1 MIKNLGLLICLKL
14 FCIASAKGEK
24 EPELPKDFVQKAT
37 QQGHTN
43 NWAVLV
49 DTSRF
54 WFNYRHV
61 ANVLSIY
68 RSVKRLGIPDSQIIL
83 MVADDMACNPRN
95 PRPATVFNNQNQHID
110 VYGDDVEVDYR
121 GYEVTVENFIR
132 LLTGR
137 VPEHTPRSKRLLTD
151 AGSNVLIYMTGHG
164 GDGFLKFQDSEEV
177 TNIELAD
184 AFEQMWSKRRYHEI
198 FFMIDT
204 CQAASMYEKFYSPN
218 ILAVASSLVGEDSL
232 SHHVDPAIGVYIID
246 RYTYYAL
253 EFLEKVE
260 RGSKKTMGEF
270 LEVCPKRL
278 CISTVGKRTDLFARD
293 PYKTPITDFFGS
305 VRSVEITSDIIE
317 LTNSIMQSLNKTKEE
332 NGSNNDVKQDT
343 CERSNAQ
350 INCDTKK
357 QDRPVYEWSHPLP
370 IIDTV

>member
-1 MIKNLGLLICLKL
+1 MKNMTYGVANILVILILML
-14 FCIASAKGEK
+14 VSSISSIHRSL
-24 EPELPKDFVQKAT
+24 PEDFLQA
-37 QQGHTN
+37 GHTN

-83 MVADDMACNPRN
+83 IIADDMACNPRN
-95 PRPATVFNNQNQHID
+95 PRPATVFNNANQHIN

-121 GYEVTVENFIR
+121 GYEVTVENFVR

-137 VPEHTPRSKRLLTD
+137 LPPGTPRSKQLLTD
-151 AGSNVLIYMTGHG
+151 EGSNVLVYLTGHG

-177 TNIELAD
+177 TSQELAD
-184 AFEQMWSKRRYHEI
+184 AVEQMWQKRRYHEM

-204 CQAASMYEKFYSPN
+204 CQGASLYEKFYSPN

-253 EFLEKVE
+253 DFLERVE
-260 RGSKKTMGEF
+260 PDSTKTMGEF
-270 LEVCPKRL
+270 LSVCPKRA
-278 CISTVGKRTDLFARD
+278 CISTVGVRKDLFPRD
-293 PYKTPITDFFGS
+293 PHKVPITDFFGS
-305 VRSVEITSDIIE
+305 LRPVE
-317 LTNSIMQSLNKTKEE
+317 LTLSGLNVTAMSRTQNQSRREE
-332 NGSNNDVKQDT
+332 LKRKVSDRSLQYAKQFPTSKLGS
-343 CERSNAQ
+343 S
-350 INCDTKK
+350 
-357 QDRPVYEWSHPLP
+357 
-370 IIDTV
+370 

>member
-1 MIKNLGLLICLKL
+1 MKMSVIRKVIMFCLFLLLITLPPTFTATEL
-14 FCIASAKGEK
+14 
-24 EPELPKDFVQKAT
+24 ELPDAFSKSH
-37 QQGHTN
+37 HTN

-95 PRPATVFNNQNQHID
+95 PRPATVFNNANQNIN

-121 GYEVTVENFIR
+121 GYEVTVENLVR

-137 VPEHTPRSKRLLTD
+137 LPDTTPRSKRLLTD
-151 AGSNVLIYMTGHG
+151 EGSNILVYMTGHG
-164 GDGFLKFQDSEEV
+164 GEGFLKFQDSEEI

-184 AFEQMWSKRRYHEI
+184 AFEQMWVKRRYNEI

-204 CQAASMYEKFYSPN
+204 CQAASMFQKFYSPN
-218 ILAVASSLVGEDSL
+218 ILSVASSLVGEDSL

-253 EFLEKVE
+253 EFLERVMPD
-260 RGSKKTMGEF
+260 SKKTMGEF
-270 LEVCPKRL
+270 LTVCPKRV
-278 CISTVGKRTDLFARD
+278 CISTVGTRTDLFRRD
-293 PYKTPITDFFGS
+293 PYKVPITDFFGS
-305 VRSVEITSDIIE
+305 VRRVEVSDNFVNVTGSEGISEETS
-317 LTNSIMQSLNKTKEE
+317 NKNKL
-332 NGSNNDVKQDT
+332 GKGKFQYVDQ
-343 CERSNAQ
+343 
-350 INCDTKK
+350 
-357 QDRPVYEWSHPLP
+357 LP
-370 IIDTV
+370 IDTLVQSK

>member
-1 MIKNLGLLICLKL
+1 MDIKLILQVILFFVYPLTCL
-14 FCIASAKGEK
+14 CNDI
-24 EPELPKDFVQKAT
+24 ELPTKYVENSA
-37 QQGHTN
+37 GHTN

-83 MVADDMACNPRN
+83 MIAEDMACNPRN
-95 PRPATVFNNQNQHID
+95 PRPATVFNNVNQNIN

-121 GYEVTVENFIR
+121 GYEVTVENFVR

-137 VPEHTPRSKRLLTD
+137 VQNGTARSKKLLTD
-151 AGSNVLIYMTGHG
+151 PGSNVLIYLTGHG
-164 GDGFLKFQDSEEV
+164 GEGFLKFQDSEEI
-177 TNIELAD
+177 TSQELAD
-184 AFEQMWSKRRYHEI
+184 AIEQMWQKQRYHEL

-253 EFLEKVE
+253 EFLEKVQPN
-260 RGSKKTMGEF
+260 SKSTMGEF
-270 LEVCPKRL
+270 LTVCPKRV
-278 CISTVGKRTDLFARD
+278 CISTVGIRRDLYPKD
-293 PYKTPITDFFGS
+293 PNSVPITNFFGS
-305 VRSVEITSDIIE
+305 VRPIEITSQVVNVSLPLIMEETESDVVVKLQKGFTYSDLKIKFNE
-317 LTNSIMQSLNKTKEE
+317 QFPTNLFK
-332 NGSNNDVKQDT
+332 
-343 CERSNAQ
+343 
-350 INCDTKK
+350 
-357 QDRPVYEWSHPLP
+357 
-370 IIDTV
+370 

>member
-1 MIKNLGLLICLKL
+1 MLIV
-14 FCIASAKGEK
+14 FFIQAQHA
-24 EPELPKDFVQKAT
+24 
-37 QQGHTN
+37 N

-83 MVADDMACNPRN
+83 MIADDMACNPRN
-95 PRPATVFNNQNQHID
+95 PRPATVFNNANQNIN

-121 GYEVTVENFIR
+121 GYEVTVENFVR

-137 VPEHTPRSKRLLTD
+137 LPGGTPRSKQLLTNE
-151 AGSNVLIYMTGHG
+151 GSNILVYLTGHG

-177 TNIELAD
+177 TSQELAD
-184 AFEQMWSKRRYHEI
+184 AIEQMWQKRRYNEI

-204 CQAASMYEKFYSPN
+204 CQAASMFEKFYSPN

-253 EFLEKVE
+253 AFLEKVH
-260 RGSKKTMGEF
+260 RNSTKTMYEF
-270 LEVCPKRL
+270 LSVCPKRV
-278 CISTVGKRTDLFARD
+278 CISTVGVRKDLFQRD
-293 PYKTPITDFFGS
+293 TKKASITDFFGA
-305 VRSVEITSDIIE
+305 VRHIEMTDKPIEVELRESDLI
-317 LTNSIMQSLNKTKEE
+317 
-332 NGSNNDVKQDT
+332 
-343 CERSNAQ
+343 R
-350 INCDTKK
+350 
-357 QDRPVYEWSHPLP
+357 R
-370 IIDTV
+370 

>member
-1 MIKNLGLLICLKL
+1 MFAELKL
-14 FCIASAKGEK
+14 LRFVCSIVILVILSNNATANDLEVFDEFAKSSSS
-24 EPELPKDFVQKAT
+24 
-37 QQGHTN
+37 HSN

-95 PRPATVFNNQNQHID
+95 PRPATVFNNANQHIN

-121 GYEVTVENFIR
+121 GYEVTVENFVR
-132 LLTGR
+132 LLTNR
-137 VPEHTPRSKRLLTD
+137 FPSSTPRSKKLLTD
-151 AGSNVLIYMTGHG
+151 PGSNILIYLTGHG
-164 GDGFLKFQDSEEV
+164 GDGFLKFQDSEEI
-177 TNIELAD
+177 TNQELAD
-184 AFEQMWSKRRYHEI
+184 AFEQMWQKRRYNEI

-253 EFLEKVE
+253 EFLENVDAE
-260 RGSKKTMGEF
+260 SQRTIGEF
-270 LEVCPKRL
+270 LKVCPKRV
-278 CISTVGKRTDLFARD
+278 CISTVGVRKDLFRRD
-293 PYKTPITDFFGS
+293 PNKVLITDFFGS
-305 VRSVEITSDIIE
+305 IRPIEIIRDRENVTIPLKLSSE
-317 LTNSIMQSLNKTKEE
+317 SNSIESCED
-332 NGSNNDVKQDT
+332 SNIKF
-343 CERSNAQ
+343 EF
-350 INCDTKK
+350 
-357 QDRPVYEWSHPLP
+357 YEQFPSKLFN
-370 IIDTV
+370 

>member
-1 MIKNLGLLICLKL
+1 MLGGLTSLCRLVCMTCLVH
-14 FCIASAKGEK
+14 ASQLD
-24 EPELPKDFVQKAT
+24 LPRKFEESR
-37 QQGHTN
+37 HTN

-95 PRPATVFNNQNQHID
+95 PRPATVFNNANQNID

-121 GYEVTVENFIR
+121 GYEVTVENFVR

-137 VPEHTPRSKRLLTD
+137 LPASTSRSKRLLTD
-151 AGSNVLIYMTGHG
+151 EKSNLLVYMTGHG
-164 GDGFLKFQDSEEV
+164 GDGFLKFQDSEEI

-184 AFEQMWSKRRYHEI
+184 AFQQMWAKKRYNEI

-204 CQAASMYEKFYSPN
+204 CQAASMFQKFYSPG
-218 ILAVASSLVGEDSL
+218 ILSVASSLVGEDSL

-253 EFLEKVE
+253 EFLERVQPD
-260 RGSKKTMGEF
+260 SKKTIGEF
-270 LEVCPKRL
+270 MEVCPKRV
-278 CISTVGKRTDLFARD
+278 CISTVGRRTDLFGRD
-293 PYKTPITDFFGS
+293 PFRVPITDFFGS
-305 VRSVEITSDIIE
+305 VRRVDLSSIPVNVSSSGGGVSSSDKK
-317 LTNSIMQSLNKTKEE
+317 SAKTGKFRF
-332 NGSNNDVKQDT
+332 NNL
-343 CERSNAQ
+343 
-350 INCDTKK
+350 
-357 QDRPVYEWSHPLP
+357 LP
-370 IIDTV
+370 AETLVS

>member
-1 MIKNLGLLICLKL
+1 MFLQKFIVTLCVIVRTVITSEL
-14 FCIASAKGEK
+14 
-24 EPELPKDFVQKAT
+24 ELPDAFSKSR
-37 QQGHTN
+37 HTN

-95 PRPATVFNNQNQHID
+95 PRPATVFNNANENIN

-121 GYEVTVENFIR
+121 GYEVTVENLVR

-137 VPEHTPRSKRLLTD
+137 LPETTPRSKRLLTD
-151 AGSNVLIYMTGHG
+151 EGSNLLVYMTGHG
-164 GDGFLKFQDSEEV
+164 GEGFLKFQDSEEI

-184 AFEQMWSKRRYHEI
+184 AFEQMWVKRRYNEI

-204 CQAASMYEKFYSPN
+204 CQAASMFQKFYSPN

-253 EFLEKVE
+253 EFLERIKPH
-260 RGSKKTMGEF
+260 SHNTMGEF
-270 LEVCPKRL
+270 LRVCPKRV
-278 CISTVGKRTDLFARD
+278 CISTVGTRTDLFRRD
-293 PYKTPITDFFGS
+293 PNLVPITDFFGS
-305 VRSVEITSDIIE
+305 VRRIEVSDNAVNVSQMSQSPEIKVEQKQE
-317 LTNSIMQSLNKTKEE
+317 TKERFQYV
-332 NGSNNDVKQDT
+332 DQF
-343 CERSNAQ
+343 
-350 INCDTKK
+350 
-357 QDRPVYEWSHPLP
+357 PL
-370 IIDTV
+370 DKLEL

>member
-1 MIKNLGLLICLKL
+1 MRTILFLALACLISSSSSSSSVSLPSS
-14 FCIASAKGEK
+14 FASSR
-24 EPELPKDFVQKAT
+24 
-37 QQGHTN
+37 HTN

-61 ANVLSIY
+61 ANVLSMY

-95 PRPATVFNNQNQHID
+95 PRPATVFNNANQNIN

-121 GYEVTVENFIR
+121 GYEVTVENLVR

-137 VPEHTPRSKRLLTD
+137 LPATTPRSKRLLTD
-151 AGSNVLIYMTGHG
+151 AGSNILIYMTGHG
-164 GDGFLKFQDSEEV
+164 GDGFLKFQDSEEI

-184 AFEQMWSKRRYHEI
+184 AFEQMWVKRRYNEI

-204 CQAASMYEKFYSPN
+204 CQAASMFQKFYSPN
-218 ILAVASSLVGEDSL
+218 VLAVASSLVGEDSL
-232 SHHVDPAIGVYIID
+232 SHHVDPSIGVYIID

-253 EFLEKVE
+253 EFLEKVQPN
-260 RGSKKTMGEF
+260 SSKTMGDF

-278 CISTVGKRTDLFARD
+278 CISTVGKRTDLFNRD
-293 PYKTPITDFFGS
+293 PHKVPITDFFGS
-305 VRSVEITSDIIE
+305 VRKVEVVDNFVDV
-317 LTNSIMQSLNKTKEE
+317 TNGQKVVEE
-332 NGSNNDVKQDT
+332 REDEKRETPSET
-343 CERSNAQ
+343 FHFA
-350 INCDTKK
+350 
-357 QDRPVYEWSHPLP
+357 DRLP
-370 IIDTV
+370 IETLLRGKEL

>member
-1 MIKNLGLLICLKL
+1 MLLIWFSTLL
-14 FCIASAKGEK
+14 AAQFSLHSVIAGSDDILRGN
-24 EPELPKDFVQKAT
+24 
-37 QQGHTN
+37 HTN

-95 PRPATVFNNQNQHID
+95 PRPATVFNHRKQHIN

-121 GYEVTVENFIR
+121 GYEVTVENFVR

-137 VPEHTPRSKRLLTD
+137 LPPGTPRSKQLLTD
-151 AGSNVLIYMTGHG
+151 EGSNILVYLTGHG

-177 TNIELAD
+177 TSQELAD
-184 AFEQMWSKRRYHEI
+184 ALEQMWQKRRYHEI

-246 RYTYYAL
+246 RYTFHAL
-253 EFLEKVE
+253 QFLERVAPDS
-260 RGSKKTMGEF
+260 RKTMGEF
-270 LEVCPKRL
+270 LAVCPKQD
-278 CISTVGKRTDLFARD
+278 CISTVGVRKDLFPRD
-293 PYKTPITDFFGS
+293 PHRVPITDFFGS
-305 VRSVEITSDIIE
+305 LRPVE
-317 LTNSIMQSLNKTKEE
+317 LTIYYLNGTIPAKSRDMTRSDATIYVKYHYAQQFP
-332 NGSNNDVKQDT
+332 SNLFL
-343 CERSNAQ
+343 SY
-350 INCDTKK
+350 
-357 QDRPVYEWSHPLP
+357 YE
-370 IIDTV
+370 